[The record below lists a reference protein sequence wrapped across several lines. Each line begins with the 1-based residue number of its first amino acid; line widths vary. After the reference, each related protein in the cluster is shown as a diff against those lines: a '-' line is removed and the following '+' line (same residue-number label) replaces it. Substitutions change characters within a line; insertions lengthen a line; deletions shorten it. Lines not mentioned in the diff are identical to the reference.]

1 MRPWLRFTL
10 ILTLIWLGLWGFD
23 RSFLAPEEAAQV
35 KPLPT
40 ALGPPIPEPIAA
52 PPAVTEIPK
61 ASEEMEIP
69 PQADERPPG
78 PKAQQGAVTKPSETP
93 ETPSMEEGA
102 PEDLDA
108 GLEEVVEFIEPIGED
123 TLEPSDVEPPA
134 PKPPDFLE
142 PGF

>member
-1 MRPWLRFTL
+1 
-10 ILTLIWLGLWGFD
+10 
-23 RSFLAPEEAAQV
+23 
-35 KPLPT
+35 
-40 ALGPPIPEPIAA
+40 
-52 PPAVTEIPK
+52 
-61 ASEEMEIP
+61 MEIP

-78 PKAQQGAVTKPSETP
+78 PEAQQGAVTKPSETP

>member
-1 MRPWLRFTL
+1 MRTWLRFTL

-23 RSFLAPEEAAQV
+23 RSLLAPEEPAQV
-35 KPLPT
+35 KPMPT
-40 ALGPPIPEPIAA
+40 ALGPSIPEPIAA

-61 ASEEMEIP
+61 TSEEMEIP
-69 PQADERPPG
+69 PQVEELPPTPTRPE
-78 PKAQQGAVTKPSETP
+78 AVGKPSETP
-93 ETPSMEEGA
+93 QTPSMEEEA

-123 TLEPSDVEPPA
+123 TLEPDDVEPPA

>member
-10 ILTLIWLGLWGFD
+10 ILTVVWLGLWGFD
-23 RSFLAPEEAAQV
+23 RSFLTPEEPAQII
-35 KPLPT
+35 PPPT
-40 ALGPPIPEPIAA
+40 ALGPVIPEPIVA

-61 ASEEMEIP
+61 ASEEKEIP
-69 PQADERPPG
+69 AQVEELPPTPARPE
-78 PKAQQGAVTKPSETP
+78 AVEKPSETP
-93 ETPSMEEGA
+93 QTPSMEEGA

-108 GLEEVVEFIEPIGED
+108 GVEEVVEFIEPIGED
-123 TLEPSDVEPPA
+123 TLEPDDVEPPA

>member
-10 ILTLIWLGLWGFD
+10 ILTLVWLGLWGFD
-23 RSFLAPEEAAQV
+23 RSFLAPEESTQI
-35 KPLPT
+35 KPRPT
-40 ALGPPIPEPIAA
+40 GLGPAIRESMAA

-61 ASEEMEIP
+61 ASEEKAIP
-69 PQADERPPG
+69 PQVEELPPTPTRPE
-78 PKAQQGAVTKPSETP
+78 AVEKPSETP
-93 ETPSMEEGA
+93 QTPSMEEEA

-123 TLEPSDVEPPA
+123 TLEPDDVEPPA
-134 PKPPDFLE
+134 PKPPGFLE